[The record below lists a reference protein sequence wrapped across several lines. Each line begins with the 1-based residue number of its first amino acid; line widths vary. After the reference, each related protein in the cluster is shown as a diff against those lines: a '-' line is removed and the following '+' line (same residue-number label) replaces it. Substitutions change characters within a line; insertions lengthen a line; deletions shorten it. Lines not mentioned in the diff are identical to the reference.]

1 MTLSELNSIL
11 EDEKLPPPEMR
22 ERINSLDHFEIARI
36 LHSFTVEEKCKIF
49 ELLDSEEKQQEV
61 LYETDRETRKEIIEN
76 LGHEELVPLIETM
89 PADEATDIIQE
100 HAPSEQVEILGKLPQ
115 EDARVIKDLI
125 HYREETAGGM
135 MNPHFNKVQQDTLAG
150 DLLMTLVRG
159 REKDQGHYY
168 FVVDEQG
175 HLLGFFKLR
184 DLLHAPASFR
194 VDQIIRDSMPTVF
207 LDDSI
212 DRVANLMDH
221 EHMSILP
228 VVDAKNI
235 VYGIVTFDDVLRVM
249 QDEASEDIFTMVGTA
264 KTDPFA
270 KKTLSKVKTR
280 APWLLTTFLGGMIS
294 AFILNQFQFMIS
306 EFSTI
311 LFFVPFVL
319 GLAGSV
325 GIQGATVIVR
335 GLATGDIKDDNIRRV
350 VFSEISVGLINGALF
365 GLTCG
370 VLIALAAGPLLGS
383 QPLLGAAV
391 GIGIILAV
399 STAGLV
405 GSTAPMAFIRMEID
419 PAISTGPV
427 VTVLNDIMGL
437 FIYMLT
443 STLIFSL
450 LG

>member
-1 MTLSELNSIL
+1 MSLSELKLIFEDGKLTEPEARELVNS
-11 EDEKLPPPEMR
+11 M
-22 ERINSLDHFEIARI
+22 NHFEIARI
-36 LHSFTVEEKCKIF
+36 LHSFTVEEKSRIF

-61 LYETDRETRKEIIEN
+61 LYETDRETRKEIIDH

-100 HAPSEQVEILGKLPQ
+100 HPPEEQAEILQKLPQ

-135 MNPHFNKVQQDTLAG
+135 MDPQFNKVRQDVLAG
-150 DLLMTLVRG
+150 DLLMSLVRG
-159 REKDQGHYY
+159 REKDHGHYF
-168 FVVDEQG
+168 FVVDNEDR
-175 HLLGFFKLR
+175 LLGFFKMR

-194 VDQIIRDSMPTVF
+194 VDQIIRENMPTVN
-207 LDDSI
+207 LVDPI
-212 DRVANLMDH
+212 EKVANLMDH
-221 EHMSILP
+221 EHMSTLP
-228 VVDAKNI
+228 VVDARNI

-249 QDEASEDIFTMVGTA
+249 QDEASEDIFTMVGTSKA
-264 KTDPFA
+264 DPFA

-280 APWLLTTFLGGMIS
+280 APWLLTTFIGGLVS
-294 AFILNQFQFMIS
+294 AFILKQFQFRIS

-319 GLAGSV
+319 GLAGNV

-335 GLATGDIKDDNIRRV
+335 GLATGDIQQDNLHRV
-350 VFSEISVGLINGALF
+350 VVSEISVGLINGALF
-365 GLTCG
+365 GLICG
-370 VLIALAAGPLLGS
+370 LLIGVAAGPLLGS
-383 QPLLGAAV
+383 QPLLGMAV
-391 GIGIILAV
+391 GLGIILAV
-399 STAGLV
+399 SAAGFV
-405 GSTAPMAFIRMEID
+405 GSMAPVAFMRMEID

-437 FIYMLT
+437 FVYMLA
-443 STLIFSL
+443 STFIFSL